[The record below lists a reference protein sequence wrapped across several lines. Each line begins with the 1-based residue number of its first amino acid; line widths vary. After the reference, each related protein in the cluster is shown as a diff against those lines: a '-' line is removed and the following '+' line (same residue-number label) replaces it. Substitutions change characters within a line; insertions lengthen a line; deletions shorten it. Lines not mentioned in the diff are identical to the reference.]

1 MVFNAGELSLVEY
14 GVNKILGTVRTEFT
28 NPHLIRLVCCCF
40 CLLDEFCGFSVRINE
55 RKQQDNKKVA
65 YLVDLHTI
73 SIG

>member
-1 MVFNAGELSLVEY
+1 MY
-14 GVNKILGTVRTEFT
+14 GL
-28 NPHLIRLVCCCF
+28 
-40 CLLDEFCGFSVRINE
+40 LLDELYGFSVRINE